1 MYPPKT
7 MAVLVVLILVGAV
20 AVACGSYGGGDGNG
34 KGDQDEPTPPDF
46 EVPVS
51 LSEWAVTA
59 DASVGSGEVRF
70 EVTNGGGAVHQLAVY
85 RGGSLEGDAID
96 GGTLVARTGNIQVGG
111 TDALQASLEP
121 GDYWLVCPITGHTAA
136 GMNAELTV
144 GT

>member
-1 MYPPKT
+1 MRSLKV
-7 MAVLVVLILVGAV
+7 MVGLLALLLVAGA
-20 AVACGSYGGGDGNG
+20 CNGDGETP
-34 KGDQDEPTPPDF
+34 EPPVVAPDF

-96 GGTLVARTGNIQVGG
+96 GGTLVARTGNIGAGG
-111 TDALQASLEP
+111 ADALQASLEP
-121 GDYWLVCPITGHTAA
+121 GDYWLVCPIAGHTAA

-144 GT
+144 GS